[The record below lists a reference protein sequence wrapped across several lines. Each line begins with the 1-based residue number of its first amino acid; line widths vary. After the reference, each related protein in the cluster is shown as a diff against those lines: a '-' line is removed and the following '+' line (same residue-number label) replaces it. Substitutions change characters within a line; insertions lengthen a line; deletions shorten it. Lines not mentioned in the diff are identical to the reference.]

1 MAGRSLG
8 VLTLDLIMKIGGF
21 TQGATQ
27 AERQAART
35 ARELSKRKKE
45 IEKEWSTLGSA
56 IAAGF
61 AGITIGSTFAKFI
74 QESRDAQAEQAQLVA
89 VLKSTKEAAGYSA
102 DELNEMASAMAGVF
116 SDGDINRAQTRL
128 LSYTNVVGNEFPEA
142 LQAAIDMAAR
152 LGMTVEQAAETVG
165 KALDV
170 PAEGLTALSKQGFR
184 FTEEQEKLVKKL
196 QDTGRTAEAQAIIL
210 DALKTSYGGAAEA
223 ARNTFGGA
231 ISELQNSLNSLM
243 TGEDGSLQGATDG
256 IRSLSETLQSE
267 GVKGAFSAL
276 TQLLAGVIELLAKI
290 TSGFLAL
297 PLAIGKGLAQAIA
310 GSDTLQGR
318 VADMRG
324 ELEGLNREISNYERA
339 QADIAS
345 GKRPSYWMTAEEF
358 AEQKARRDALV
369 RQISDADKLIQSLE
383 SKPDTPQKDRPKPGR
398 VAVKGDDATKNLLGN
413 ELKEFERL
421 VQEQTGLMADR
432 NRMLDLYNGQ
442 GLLSV
447 QGFYDAQRAIL
458 EEATAG
464 QVKAYDAQI
473 AALEK
478 YRNAADKKTDR
489 ADAEGK
495 IAELIAKRAKVQQDA
510 GLAAIELDVK
520 QQESAKQ
527 LADSL
532 QDVNIRLMELRGQ
545 TAEAAALNFDK
556 ANEGLKKLF
565 TANGDQ
571 QGLDTLARL
580 RESTV
585 AQAQLNQL
593 TQQFSLIQGDL
604 SDVEKRIAL
613 DREAGTITE
622 LEALQRTGE
631 ARRDRIRL
639 LQEEIDKFTQL
650 QAVAGLTP
658 EQQQSFGRLKLQM
671 EELNAS
677 IDPMADKLRS
687 ALEGPFSSLFSDL
700 AGGTKSAKDAIKD
713 FGKSTLS
720 EFNNLIS
727 KQLGQQLM
735 RSLFG
740 GSNGSSGL
748 LGGLMNGLMSFF
760 GGGSSGSASGW
771 SMPSYG
777 SLYDEG
783 GYTGAGG
790 KHEPAGIVHRGE
802 GVLNQED
809 MAAIGGPSGFAR
821 LRASLKSLRSGR
833 SYANGGA
840 VGTPSL
846 ASVGGAAGFSRVTVN
861 NYGKPEDVETQQQP
875 DGQGGMELMVTF
887 LKRSIAGDI
896 QNRQG
901 PVFQSMS
908 QQFQKAR

>member
-1 MAGRSLG
+1 MSRSLG
-8 VLTLDLIMKIGGF
+8 TLSLDLVMKIGGF

-74 QESRDAQAEQAQLVA
+74 QESKDAQAEQAQLVA

-102 DELNEMASAMAGVF
+102 DELNEMASAMSGVF

-128 LSYTNVVGNEFPEA
+128 LAYTNVVGNEFPEA

-184 FTEEQEKLVKKL
+184 FTEDQKKLVERL
-196 QDTGRTAEAQAIIL
+196 QDTGRTAEAQKIIL
-210 DALKTSYGGAAEA
+210 DALKASYGGAAEA

-231 ISELQNSLNSLM
+231 VAELQNSLNSLM
-243 TGEDGSLQGATDG
+243 TGDDGSLQGATEG
-256 IRSLSETLQSE
+256 VRSLSETLNSQEAKQGFSTFVSGLALILE
-267 GVKGAFSAL
+267 YTTKAGAGIVNFLGKIGTGLGITIARAL
-276 TQLLAGVIELLAKI
+276 HGADDPIERLGERIDEVGGKLAKAQERLSESYPG
-290 TSGFLAL
+290 TGGFKKATEEVNSLSA
-297 PLAIGKGLAQAIA
+297 
-310 GSDTLQGR
+310 
-318 VADMRG
+318 
-324 ELEGLNREISNYERA
+324 ELETLRKTQAGLI
-339 QADIAS
+339 
-345 GKRPSYWMTAEEF
+345 
-358 AEQKARRDALV
+358 RDANNTPAPA
-369 RQISDADKLIQSLE
+369 ADPT
-383 SKPDTPQKDRPKPGR
+383 KPRPKPGR
-398 VAVKGDDATKNLLGN
+398 IAVKGDDATKNLLGN

-495 IAELIAKRAKVQQDA
+495 IADLVAKRAKVQQDA
-510 GLAAIELDVK
+510 GLAAIELDEK
-520 QQESAKQ
+520 QRQSAKD

-532 QDVNIRLMELRGQ
+532 QDVNVRLMELRGQ

-565 TANGDQ
+565 QANGNQ
-571 QGLDTLARL
+571 QGLDTLAKL
-580 RESTV
+580 KESTV
-585 AQAQLNQL
+585 AQAQLNEL
-593 TQQFSLIQGDL
+593 TQRFALIQGDL
-604 SDVEKRIAL
+604 SDAERRIAI
-613 DREAGTITE
+613 DREAGTISE
-622 LEALQRTGE
+622 MEALQRTGA
-631 ARRDRIRL
+631 ARRERIAL
-639 LQEEIDKFTQL
+639 LQQEIDKFTKL
-650 QAVAGLTP
+650 QSIGVLTP
-658 EQQQSFGRLKLQM
+658 EQQQAFGRVKLQM
-671 EELNAS
+671 TELEAS
-677 IDPMADKLRS
+677 LDPLNDKLRS
-687 ALEGPFSSLFSDL
+687 TFEGSFSNLFSDL
-700 AGGTKSAKDAIKD
+700 ASRSKTAGDALKD
-713 FGKSTLS
+713 FGKSVFN

-727 KQLGQQLM
+727 KQLGQQLVN
-735 RSLFG
+735 SLFG
-740 GSNGSSGL
+740 AKGSGGSGGSGG
-748 LGGLMNGLMSFF
+748 GGLFGSLLTGVMSWF
-760 GGGSSGSASGW
+760 GGGWA
-771 SMPSYG
+771 
-777 SLYDEG
+777 DG

-790 KHEPAGIVHRGE
+790 KYQPAGIVHKGE

-809 MAAIGGPSGFAR
+809 MGKIGGPSGFAR
-821 LRASLKSLRSGR
+821 LVASIRSGR
-833 SYANGGA
+833 SHAAGG
-840 VGTPSL
+840 
-846 ASVGGAAGFSRVTVN
+846 VGGSSSVPFAPSAKGPSIVVNVHAPPGSTVEQSTRRGNAGLEIV
-861 NYGKPEDVETQQQP
+861 DVFINQAVSAVA
-875 DGQGGMELMVTF
+875 GQLATD
-887 LKRSIAGDI
+887 S
-896 QNRQG
+896 G
-901 PVFQSMS
+901 PVGQAMR
-908 QQFQKAR
+908 ARGKMGM